1 MDVFGE
7 LVTVE
12 YIPLFFEEG
21 AGTLLLKFMPFVLFF
36 ELPLALLVMVGVMK
50 YTIERRSEPERSP
63 FFPSVS
69 CIITCYSEGRD
80 VQKTIMSLTE
90 QIYPGKIEM
99 LAMAFPLRTTGSLG
113 PTFVSARPVSLT
125 VKPPYTL
132 TLIRRFPF
140 ALR

>member
-50 YTIERRSEPERSP
+50 YTIERRSEP
-63 FFPSVS
+63 
-69 CIITCYSEGRD
+69 
-80 VQKTIMSLTE
+80 
-90 QIYPGKIEM
+90 
-99 LAMAFPLRTTGSLG
+99 
-113 PTFVSARPVSLT
+113 
-125 VKPPYTL
+125 
-132 TLIRRFPF
+132 
-140 ALR
+140 

>member
-1 MDVFGE
+1 
-7 LVTVE
+7 
-12 YIPLFFEEG
+12 
-21 AGTLLLKFMPFVLFF
+21 MPFVLF

-50 YTIERRSEPERSP
+50 NTIERRSEPERSP

-99 LAMAFPLRTTGSLG
+99 LAMIDGAFSKQAYLRFSYGDVRVCVRLQEQEAHRG
-113 PTFVSARPVSLT
+113 P
-125 VKPPYTL
+125 
-132 TLIRRFPF
+132 
-140 ALR
+140 